1 MKAANRLSA
10 IFAAALVA
18 YCAHT
23 VHFDPWLAFL
33 TSAMVITALQT
44 E

>member
-10 IFAAALVA
+10 LFAAALVA
-18 YCAHT
+18 VCAHEI
-23 VHFDPWLAFL
+23 HFDPWLAFL
-33 TSAMVITALQT
+33 TSALVITAIQS